1 MNPNRSNFVKTYAN
15 LPKSKQCGIK
25 LAYDFLAR
33 MRKIFF
39 KGSDLKIFGTDG
51 IRGEAGSDITPLTT
65 LKAGLAA
72 GIYFKNA
79 KNANEIPCDS
89 NNESTTISRDFT
101 SNSSDSPKA
110 TPQKTNIILIGKD
123 TRRSGY
129 MIENGLVSAFTA
141 LGFNVI
147 QVGPMPT
154 PAIAFLTEDM
164 RCDAGIMI
172 SASHNPYYDNGIKF
186 FDARGYKLDSQ
197 KEVEIENIYNDDDA
211 LLAHFKT
218 HANIGHSKRIDD
230 VIGRYIV
237 HIKNSFPKNLNLNG
251 IKIVVD
257 CANGAGYKVAPI
269 IFSELGA
276 EVVAINN
283 APNGYNINESC
294 GAMHPEILAQKVC
307 EVGADVGFALDGDA
321 DRLIVVDNKG
331 QIISGDKVLGALA
344 LYLKRQKC
352 LKNNG
357 IVTTIM
363 SNIALERF
371 LERHNINMIRANVGD
386 KFVLEAMNAHNYS
399 FGGEQSGHI
408 IFSDYAKTGD
418 GILSALQVLALMLTK
433 NRTSSEVLNPFV
445 LYPQALKN
453 IAIPHK
459 KQSLS
464 ALESQYVRLIAPEI
478 RHIIRYSGTENKLR
492 ILLEGRDKKL
502 LESTMG
508 ELEAFF
514 SKQFVLG

>member
-1 MNPNRSNFVKTYAN
+1 M
-15 LPKSKQCGIK
+15 
-25 LAYDFLAR
+25 
-33 MRKIFF
+33 
-39 KGSDLKIFGTDG
+39 KIFGTGG
-51 IRGEAGSDITPLTT
+51 IRWEAGSDITPWTT

-72 GIYFKNA
+72 GIYFKS
-79 KNANEIPCDS
+79 DS
-89 NNESTTISRDFT
+89 NQT
-101 SNSSDSPKA
+101 SQTPKS
-110 TPQKTNIILIGKD
+110 TNIILIGKD

-197 KEVEIENIYNDDDA
+197 KEVEIENIYNDDCA
-211 LLAHFKT
+211 LISHFKT

-276 EVVAINN
+276 EVIAINN

-433 NRTSSEVLNPFV
+433 NRSSSEVLNPFA
-445 LYPQALKN
+445 LYPQVLKN

-464 ALESQYVRLIAPEI
+464 ALKSQYVGLIAPEI

-492 ILLEGRDKKL
+492 ILLEGKDRKL
-502 LESTMG
+502 LESTMN

-514 SKQFVLG
+514 EKAICCEK